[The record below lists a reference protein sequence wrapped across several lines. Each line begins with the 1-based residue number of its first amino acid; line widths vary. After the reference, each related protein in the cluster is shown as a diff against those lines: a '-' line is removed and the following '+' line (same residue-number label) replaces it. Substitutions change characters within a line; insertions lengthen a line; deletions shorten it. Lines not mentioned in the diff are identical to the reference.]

1 MSDMRH
7 MEGRQQHVV
16 PGDGLGADGWVS
28 LVWAQLVGFVGLL
41 GVVGSGA
48 DGILA
53 LGVAL
58 GVA

>member
-1 MSDMRH
+1 M
-7 MEGRQQHVV
+7 
-16 PGDGLGADGWVS
+16 GADGWVS
-28 LVWAQLVGFVGLL
+28 LKRPQLVGFVGLL

-48 DGILA
+48 DGMLA